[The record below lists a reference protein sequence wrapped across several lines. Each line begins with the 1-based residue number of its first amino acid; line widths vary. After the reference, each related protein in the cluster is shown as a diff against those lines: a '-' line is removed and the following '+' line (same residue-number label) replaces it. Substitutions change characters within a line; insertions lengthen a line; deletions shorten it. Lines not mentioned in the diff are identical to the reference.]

1 MVQLEEKCR
10 AYKARIKELK
20 QSDSQSV
27 LPREF
32 TPATSSNLEVI
43 PETTRFDELQRAN
56 LILMRAK
63 ESQYKQGQYI
73 KNKYERRLMQMQ
85 VQLE

>member
-1 MVQLEEKCR
+1 M
-10 AYKARIKELK
+10 
-20 QSDSQSV
+20 

-32 TPATSSNLEVI
+32 TPSVITSSNLEVI
-43 PETTRFDELQRAN
+43 PEVTRFDELQRAN

-85 VQLE
+85 V